1 MSSHRVGLAVVLG
14 LCAFI
19 VASVSDEI
27 LGAAG
32 SQSLPV
38 TFVITGAYLA
48 LCQFLVA
55 KKRVEPSANWATLLG
70 MAVPPVL
77 MFFVSTLVF
86 ESHEVFLNQ
95 GIPGLLAGCIGPSVG
110 AIAAWALP
118 KKASQK

>member
-14 LCAFI
+14 FCAFI
-19 VASVSDEI
+19 VASVSDEM

-32 SQSLPV
+32 GQSLPV
-38 TFVITGAYLA
+38 TFVIMGAYLA

-55 KKRVEPSANWATLLG
+55 KKGVEPSANWATLLG
-70 MAVPPVL
+70 MAAPPAL

-95 GIPGLLAGCIGPSVG
+95 GIPGLLAGCLGPVVG
-110 AIAAWALP
+110 AIAAWARP
-118 KKASQK
+118 KKASQR